1 MFNKGDTVILNKDG
15 KDCYKRNIVYKSIPD
30 NVVMKIKSHQG
41 SDNGRDIWEVEWKD
55 KTDYYFDY
63 CLELLYMGKVGG

>member
-1 MFNKGDTVILNKDG
+1 
-15 KDCYKRNIVYKSIPD
+15 
-30 NVVMKIKSHQG
+30 MKIKSHQG

-63 CLELLYMGKVGG
+63 CLELLYMGKVAG